1 MFSDDDGGPC
11 FGMGTF
17 NEGHGDILRGNKCLL
32 GLQGTL
38 DSNKSDDMMMKSIRK
53 IREARLREEYG
64 YSITDDDPKFVGSMH
79 KGCENVTLESNE
91 YYTPDGK
98 AFIMCKDNFYDLNDM
113 RNKLGLE
120 INSTVAVLPDVKT
133 ILDWAK
139 SATDFSPEVLTS
151 VETS

>member
-1 MFSDDDGGPC
+1 MFLDDDGGPC

-17 NEGHGDILRGNKCLL
+17 KEGHGDILRGNKCLL

-38 DSNKSDDMMMKSIRK
+38 DSSESYRISIRK

-64 YSITDDDPKFVGSMH
+64 YSVTDDDPKFVGSMY
-79 KGCENVTLESNE
+79 KGCVNVTLESNE

-120 INSTVAVLPDVKT
+120 INSTVSVLPDVKT

-139 SATDFSPEVLTS
+139 SATIISSEVPTS

>member
-38 DSNKSDDMMMKSIRK
+38 DSSDNESKRMKF
-53 IREARLREEYG
+53 REARLREEYG
-64 YSITDDDPKFVGSMH
+64 YSINDDDPKFVGSMYR
-79 KGCENVTLESNE
+79 GCENVTLESNE

-98 AFIMCKDNFYDLNDM
+98 AFIMCSDNFYDMDDM

-139 SATDFSPEVLTS
+139 SATIISSEVPTS